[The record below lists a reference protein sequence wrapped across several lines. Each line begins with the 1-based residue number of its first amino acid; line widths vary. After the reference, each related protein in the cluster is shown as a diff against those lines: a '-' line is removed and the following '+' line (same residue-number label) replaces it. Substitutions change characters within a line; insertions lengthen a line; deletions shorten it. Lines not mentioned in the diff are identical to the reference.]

1 MLLDVRPAIE
11 TAKLWIDSG
20 NRLEIPFEDLNTRT
34 AEIPKGK
41 RIVIVDF
48 NGKRAPMAGQ
58 YLTMKGYGNISTLDG
73 GMYAWTATDKPVK
86 RGK

>member
-1 MLLDVRPAIE
+1 MLLDVRPAME
-11 TAKLWIDSG
+11 SAKLWIDSG
-20 NRLEIPFEDLNTRT
+20 NRVEIPFEELTTRI
-34 AEIPKGK
+34 AEVPKGK

-48 NGKRAPMAGQ
+48 NGKRAPVAAQ
-58 YLTMKGYGNISTLDG
+58 YLTMKGYVNLSTLDG